1 MAEKTPKGDLQP
13 WIRQSVFQALVS
25 IAVWMAFGLLLEG
38 LLGYK
43 TPAYLQD
50 PQRRELFRLAHAHGT
65 LLGVVLLAAALV
77 TDRLNLDPPG
87 SARVALRIGVV
98 VLPLGFLLAG
108 IWHYEGDPGVAIY
121 LVPLAALLVIY
132 GVVTLALAA
141 RNSKT

>member
-1 MAEKTPKGDLQP
+1 MAEKTTGGELQA
-13 WIRQSVFQALVS
+13 WVRQSIFQALVS
-25 IAVWMAFGLLLEG
+25 IAAWMAFGLLLEG

-77 TDRLNLDPPG
+77 TDRLNLEISR
-87 SARVALRIGVV
+87 SARVALRVGVV
-98 VLPLGFLLAG
+98 ILPLGFLLAG

-121 LVPLAALLVIY
+121 LVPAAALLVIY
-132 GVVTLALAA
+132 AVLALALAA
-141 RNSKT
+141 RK

>member
-1 MAEKTPKGDLQP
+1 MAEKTTGAELQG
-13 WIRQSVFQALVS
+13 WVRQSIFQALVS
-25 IAVWMAFGLLLEG
+25 IAAWMAFGLLLEG

-77 TDRLNLDPPG
+77 TDRLNLEISR
-87 SARVALRIGVV
+87 SARVALRVGVV
-98 VLPLGFLLAG
+98 ILPLGFLLAG

-121 LVPLAALLVIY
+121 LVPAAALLVIY
-132 GVVTLALAA
+132 AVLALALAA
-141 RNSKT
+141 RK